1 MMMIRRLAWVWV
13 FCLTSFVCAA
23 KPELPSKTIPDGL
36 GYNIHF
42 TDPKPG
48 EMEMMKASGA
58 TIIRMDFGWNG
69 TEREKGVYDFSAFE
83 RLTDALEKH
92 KIRPLYILDYSNRH
106 YDEGLSPYSEEG
118 RKAFAKWA
126 AAAAVHFEGRG
137 ILWEMYNE
145 PNIHFWKPKPDPEK
159 YILLALEVGKALR
172 EAAPDETYIGPATSE
187 IDFEFLEKCF
197 QAGLLEYWDAVSV
210 HPYRQREPESVIPEY
225 ARLRYMIDK
234 YAPEGKKIPILSA
247 EWGYSSTWANY
258 NDELQGKMLPRQWMV
273 NLACDVPVSIWYDW
287 HDDGTDPKEPEHHF
301 GTVNYEYK
309 KDQTPV
315 YDPKPSYLAAKTF
328 TETFDG
334 FKYNKRIWTEDE
346 NDFVFLFSKEGQKS
360 EQRLAIWTLDK
371 KGKTITVPCKTG
383 KFRVVS
389 YLGEQRESVQAV
401 ENALIFP
408 EEQRKAAE
416 VHGVEFFN
424 EGFTISV
431 SDGPL
436 YLIPEESKELN
447 GFLQKIA
454 EIPAFPLALYCSTK
468 TFTKQMEQLGVRL
481 LFVPVPRNPVPRTFV
496 GDSAVP
502 MEGKCSFALRQ
513 PIQLISAEPISVYWE
528 LLSDRVL
535 FRLSNPSGAPFSETL
550 TFETDINNVLERI
563 KLAQTTNEAVPI
575 EEVDE
580 IPIELKEGETSFNE
594 LTFPIQADE
603 HGFYRFYYSVSE
615 LQSGM
620 VCLKPFD
627 DFTKYTPDTF
637 EKSWRVIPDGD
648 SKIASEQKLE
658 LGENGTAKL
667 TYKFDAGWKFLNISP
682 NTDEL
687 RKIEGKPKSL
697 SVRIASDGSG
707 NSVRMRFTDSQ
718 GQTFQPDGGKL
729 TEKGPMFF
737 TFDLQ
742 KIGTAHWGGPN
753 DGVIHYPIRFDSIV
767 IDGLNLPSGPNTLE
781 ISSPVLGYDGEEE
794 LILDQPESAH
804 PSQSLPVP
812 PSLLPPQP
820 EGEN

>member
-1 MMMIRRLAWVWV
+1 MMIRRLAWVWV
-13 FCLTSFVCAA
+13 FCLTSFVYAA
-23 KPELPSKTIPDGL
+23 KPELPTKTIPDGL

-58 TIIRMDFGWNG
+58 TIIRMDFFWGG
-69 TEREKGVYDFSAFE
+69 TEREKGVYDFSAFD

-92 KIRPLYILDYSNRH
+92 KVRPIYILDYSNRH

-126 AAAAVHFEGRG
+126 AAAAVHFKGRG

-145 PNIHFWKPKPDPEK
+145 PNISFWKPKPDPEA
-159 YILLALEVGKALR
+159 YIKLALETGKALR

-187 IDFEFLEKCF
+187 IDFDFLEKCF

-225 ARLRYMIDK
+225 AKLRYMIDK

-247 EWGYSSTWANY
+247 EWGYSSAWANY

-315 YDPKPSYLAAKTF
+315 YEPKPSYLAAKTF

-334 FKYNKRIWTEDE
+334 FKYNKRLSTARTISDEEFQEDVYT
-346 NDFVFLFSKEGQKS
+346 FVFRNGNDV
-360 EQRLAIWTLDK
+360 RLAVWTTAK
-371 KGKTITVPCKTG
+371 EERTVSIPCSPG
-383 KFRVVS
+383 KFKAVS
-389 YLGEQRESVQAV
+389 YLGEKLPNLVANESG
-401 ENALIFP
+401 L
-408 EEQRKAAE
+408 
-416 VHGVEFFN
+416 GV
-424 EGFTISV
+424 TV
-431 SDGPL
+431 SDRPI
-436 YLIPEESKELN
+436 YLIPEQEN
-447 GFLQKIA
+447 IVLQKIA
-454 EIPAFPLALYCSTK
+454 DWESIPLCLCVSQSMKPYYLGPFTVKSSRSPVRQTASVALMSSWDLILQTCDVISMDPILMHYYLSSENEISFAFENPSKIAFSGMLQFCDYSKEKGKDKTLPLIFRDNETK
-468 TFTKQMEQLGVRL
+468 AEISCPIQMNEKGEYVFGFSFDEIVSQKEELRIDMGDVRL
-481 LFVPVPRNPVPRTFV
+481 RPL
-496 GDSAVP
+496 
-502 MEGKCSFALRQ
+502 
-513 PIQLISAEPISVYWE
+513 
-528 LLSDRVL
+528 DRF
-535 FRLSNPSGAPFSETL
+535 FR
-550 TFETDINNVLERI
+550 
-563 KLAQTTNEAVPI
+563 
-575 EEVDE
+575 
-580 IPIELKEGETSFNE
+580 
-594 LTFPIQADE
+594 
-603 HGFYRFYYSVSE
+603 
-615 LQSGM
+615 
-620 VCLKPFD
+620 
-627 DFTKYTPDTF
+627 YTPDTF
-637 EKSWRVIPDGD
+637 EKSWRVSPDGD
-648 SKIASEQKLE
+648 PKVASEQKLE

-682 NTDEL
+682 NTEEL

-697 SVRIASDGSG
+697 SVRIESDGSG

-742 KIGTAHWGGPN
+742 KEGTAHWGGPN

-767 IDGLNLPSGPNTLE
+767 IDGLSLPSGPNTLE
-781 ISSPVLGYDGEEE
+781 ISSPVLGYAGD
-794 LILDQPESAH
+794 
-804 PSQSLPVP
+804 
-812 PSLLPPQP
+812 
-820 EGEN
+820 